1 MAKLEQDLTQGNVM
15 RKLLSFGLP
24 MFLANA
30 LTTLYSIV
38 DMIIVGQFIGSTGI
52 SAVTT
57 GSQFMFILT
66 CVGMGFAN
74 GGQVVIAQLKGA
86 DNREGQ
92 RQTIGTLLS
101 LSLLIGL
108 AVSVVGVVA
117 VGPALGMLNT
127 PPEAWEQAKDYMI
140 ITSAGM
146 FLQFFFNAISSVMRG
161 LGDSTR
167 PLIFVAIAASV
178 NIVLDIIFVGP
189 LHMGAGGAGLATT
202 IAIGLSAAFGVV
214 YLYRRRASFVF
225 DFKRDS
231 FRIRRVWLRELM
243 RMGIPQIVQMLA
255 INISLTFVLA
265 LANAYG
271 VAASATIGVGNK
283 IINIFTMP
291 ANAMGTAS
299 VSMAGQNV
307 GAGKLD
313 RVKTVLRWTL
323 LVNLCFSIL
332 AAIFFALVPEWLVRI
347 FDRSDDIVQYCS
359 DFLRIH
365 IIFCLGIGL
374 ITTYNAPVLG
384 TGNAILST
392 VGFLTDGVVAR
403 LALCVLLTMVFD
415 FGLYGLFW
423 ANALG
428 PVFGA
433 AIFMVYY
440 YSGAWKRYKRQP
452 ARDAEEPQA

>member
-1 MAKLEQDLTQGNVM
+1 MATLEQDLTQGNVV
-15 RKLLSFGLP
+15 RKLLIFGIP
-24 MFLANA
+24 MFAANV

-74 GGQVVIAQLKGA
+74 GGQVLIAQLKGA
-86 DNREGQ
+86 DNRDGQ
-92 RQTIGTLLS
+92 RKIIGTMLS

-108 AVSVVGVVA
+108 VVSLIGVIAVNPG
-117 VGPALGMLNT
+117 LGMLNT
-127 PPEAWEQAKDYMI
+127 PPEAWDQAKDYMI

-146 FLQFFFNAISSVMRG
+146 FLQFLFNAISAIMRG

-202 IAIGLSAAFGVV
+202 IAVGLSAAFGIAF
-214 YLYRRRASFVF
+214 LFRRRESFVF
-225 DFKRDS
+225 DFSRDS
-231 FRIRRVWLRELM
+231 FRIRKVWVKELM

-283 IINIFTMP
+283 ILNVFTMP

-323 LVNLCFSIL
+323 VINLFFSVL
-332 AAIFFALVPEWLVRI
+332 AAICFALFPEWLVRI
-347 FDRSDDIVQYCS
+347 FDRSDDIVQYCT

-365 IIFCLGIGL
+365 IIFCFGLGL

-384 TGNAILST
+384 SGNAILST
-392 VGFLTDGVVAR
+392 VGFLTDSVVAR
-403 LALCVLLTMVFD
+403 LAMCVLFTMVFD

-428 PVFGA
+428 PLFGA
-433 AIFMVYY
+433 VIFMVYY
-440 YSGAWKRYKRQP
+440 YSGAWKRYKRAP
-452 ARDAEEPQA
+452 AEKAEQA